1 MAGKCCAIGFVLC
14 VVGLLIPPLFPV
26 GGTILVVGILLNNF
40 GVKWGEMMKLVEV
53 YCECG
58 TYLRKVDVDK
68 SKGQKVTG
76 TCTHCKGYYTII
88 YGNGEFKVTVKK
100 NTRWKFMAV
109 KEVTCQV
116 RYMTDNAN
124 TINKNYNVLNF
135 TEKCAEKPLD
145 LVRRKKTL
153 AF

>member
-1 MAGKCCAIGFVLC
+1 
-14 VVGLLIPPLFPV
+14 
-26 GGTILVVGILLNNF
+26 
-40 GVKWGEMMKLVEV
+40 
-53 YCECG
+53 
-58 TYLRKVDVDK
+58 
-68 SKGQKVTG
+68 
-76 TCTHCKGYYTII
+76 
-88 YGNGEFKVTVKK
+88 
-100 NTRWKFMAV
+100 MAV